1 MDKTDLWFIFY
12 HFQYFQSFLLRQTRT
27 CWPVRSHWSF
37 LCINGHLILLIIF
50 SLGSSLRLSQTD
62 KQIKQSHKPFK
73 WKFSTTTYNIWMPN
87 PNHRIEGGGVGERA
101 GGGKGR
107 GGRAGGGRAGG
118 KWNYQEWISESAMM
132 GHWLFNCNCVEI
144 RQRIN
149 VEARF

>member
-12 HFQYFQSFLLRQTRT
+12 HFQYFQSFLLRQSRT

-101 GGGKGR
+101 GGG
-107 GGRAGGGRAGG
+107 GRAGG

>member
-1 MDKTDLWFIFY
+1 MKNLSIDCTILLCWHKQISKFLILQMDKTDLWFIFY

-37 LCINGHLILLIIF
+37 LCINGHLILLVIF

-62 KQIKQSHKPFK
+62 KQIKQSHRPFK

-107 GGRAGGGRAGG
+107 GKVKLSRVNFWKCYDGSL
-118 KWNYQEWISESAMM
+118 I
-132 GHWLFNCNCVEI
+132 I
-144 RQRIN
+144 
-149 VEARF
+149 

>member
-101 GGGKGR
+101 GEGKGR
-107 GGRAGGGRAGG
+107 GKVKLSRVNFWKCYDA
-118 KWNYQEWISESAMM
+118 